1 MTSASGTLSPLSSP
15 FTDTLSKD
23 LVALLQA
30 GPPPI
35 YDEMGLVIQR
45 IQADCQALYT
55 AIASQGKL
63 SASLIPILP
72 NTFRIEHA
80 QQVVE
85 SFPRLLG
92 KFDEAL
98 RKRHHTT
105 LETRLRKLTTA
116 IGYYETT
123 KSNRDRQVSAALG
136 GGVIAL
142 GVLPQKLTPLI
153 QSITNSLKVSLM
165 LLNFLKFLADQ
176 QFHFSYYLF
185 SVKKMLIYKLDLLDQ
200 SQLLSI

>member
-1 MTSASGTLSPLSSP
+1 M
-15 FTDTLSKD
+15 
-23 LVALLQA
+23 
-30 GPPPI
+30 
-35 YDEMGLVIQR
+35 YDEMGLVIQK

-63 SASLIPILP
+63 SPSLIPILP
-72 NTFRIEHA
+72 TTFRIEHA

-85 SFPRLLG
+85 AFPRLLA
-92 KFDEAL
+92 KFDDAL

-153 QSITNSLKVSLM
+153 QSITNSLKVSLE
-165 LLNFLKFLADQ
+165 LSRFLCFELTSIFNF
-176 QFHFSYYLF
+176 
-185 SVKKMLIYKLDLLDQ
+185 I
-200 SQLLSI
+200 